1 MSYISFMSHL
11 LFFFILQIIHFWESS
26 SLASSDIDIAGK
38 ITHAHTYLPKFSVE
52 SLQIRDLNVY
62 RDLTVLSIF
71 PPRLDK
77 AFDWFTS
84 MWGSEGFEPPLI
96 WHHLYC
102 VWNDH
107 RYICPDELFQGHML

>member
-1 MSYISFMSHL
+1 MSYICYYESFAI
-11 LFFFILQIIHFWESS
+11 FFLILQIIRFWES

-52 SLQIRDLNVY
+52 SLQIRDLKVY
-62 RDLTVLSIF
+62 QDLTVLSVF
-71 PPRLDK
+71 PPGLGK

-84 MWGSEGFEPPLI
+84 VWGSEGFEPPLI